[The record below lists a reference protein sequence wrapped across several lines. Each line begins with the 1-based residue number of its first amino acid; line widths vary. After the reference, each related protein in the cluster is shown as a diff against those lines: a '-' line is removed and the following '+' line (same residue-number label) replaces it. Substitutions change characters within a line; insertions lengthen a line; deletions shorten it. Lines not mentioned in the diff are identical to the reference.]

1 MLDEKYV
8 EDTLRDHGETLKE
21 HAADIN
27 HLKMNDA
34 VREVYFNSLSK
45 SVDKLTSVIM
55 WFGGT
60 IIAGF
65 VATIYTY
72 ITR

>member
-8 EDTLRDHGETLKE
+8 KDTLRDHGETLRE
-21 HAADIN
+21 HTSDIGQ
-27 HLKMNDA
+27 LRMNDA

-65 VATIYTY
+65 VATIYAY